1 MTDNRY
7 NPLPQYG
14 SQPPVQYSCP
24 PQGTRNTVPSG
35 SRRGYVPPVRTA
47 PPRPQV
53 PPYAA
58 FPEQG
63 NIYRSVPANP
73 RGFAP
78 SGSVRRKSAVSRRNL
93 WILLAAC
100 AAVLVLVLVLALAG
114 SRPAHDRAPKD
125 EVKSAVELH
134 YGIFCPGVY
143 VDGLSLGGLTA
154 EEGLAAV
161 QNMAQ
166 QQLNSWQVDLTYN
179 GVTQSISADT
189 LGIRTDITA
198 ALDAAWEVGHNT
210 TGRKSD
216 AELYD
221 EIVRAA
227 QEPRYF
233 YTRQT
238 EGDLSRISSIVNTI
252 KQSLDRPPQNAEMTG
267 FYPDRDD
274 PFEFSDEVYGL
285 DLNAQALAERIT
297 EMAVRRESGTVEIV
311 PDPVRPEQTKNDL
324 KLLYTKRGE
333 AYTQIS
339 SSSDA
344 NRNDNIR
351 LAFSR
356 ISGYRL
362 DPGAT
367 FSFNKIVGER
377 TAANNFKE
385 AEEYEYG
392 EHVMGIGGGV
402 CQASTT
408 VFQAAVRA
416 GLEIT
421 KRSNHSDKVSYTDY
435 GLDATVSWSGKRQV
449 DLQFVNNT
457 DSPVYFVAEVVPS
470 RTRKN
475 YLETHV
481 VIYGKDMGGTTY
493 DIRSERTGVLVASGG
508 PKIIKDTSGKYA
520 TYTDERVSVSDPK
533 EGYQYKTYRVE
544 YTNGKQTNIV
554 QIGDTCTYEPQQ
566 EKIYVGVKKR

>member
-7 NPLPQYG
+7 SPFPQYG
-14 SQPPVQYSCP
+14 SQQPVQYSCP

-35 SRRGYVPPVRTA
+35 SSRGYVPPVRTA
-47 PPRPQV
+47 APRPQM

-58 FPEQG
+58 FPG
-63 NIYRSVPANP
+63 PVNPSRSMPADP

-78 SGSVRRKSAVSRRNL
+78 SGTVSRKSAVSRRNL
-93 WILLAAC
+93 RILLIAS
-100 AAVLVLVLVLALAG
+100 AAVLILILGLVLAG
-114 SRPAHDRAPKD
+114 SSPAHVQAPKD
-125 EVKSAVELH
+125 EVRSAVELH

-161 QNMAQ
+161 QDWALRQRNT
-166 QQLNSWQVDLTYN
+166 WQVNLTYN
-179 GVTQSISADT
+179 GVTQSINADT
-189 LGIRTDITA
+189 IGVETDIA
-198 ALDAAWEVGHNT
+198 SALDAAWEVGHNT
-210 TGRKSD
+210 TGRRSD

-221 EIVRAA
+221 EIVSAA

-238 EGDLSRISSIVNTI
+238 DGDLSRIGRIVETI

-274 PFEFSDEVYGL
+274 PFEFTDEVYGL
-285 DLNAQALAERIT
+285 DLNAQALTEQIT
-297 EMAVRRESGTVEIV
+297 EMAVRHESGTVEIV
-311 PDPVRPEQTKNDL
+311 PDPVRPGQTKNDL
-324 KLLYTKRGE
+324 KLLYAKRGE

-344 NRNDNIR
+344 NRNHNIR

-377 TAANNFKE
+377 TTANDFKE

-408 VFQAAVRA
+408 VFQAAVKA

-421 KRSNHSDKVSYTDY
+421 RRSNHSDKVSYTDY

-481 VIYGKDMGGTTY
+481 AIYGKDMGGTTY
-493 DIRSERTGVLVASGG
+493 DIRSEQTGVLVASGG
-508 PKIIKDTSGKYA
+508 PKIIKDKDGKYA

-554 QIGDTCTYEPQQ
+554 QVGETCTYEPQQ

>member
-7 NPLPQYG
+7 TPLPQYR

-24 PQGTRNTVPSG
+24 PPGTQNTVPSG
-35 SRRGYVPPVRTA
+35 SSRGYVPPVRTA
-47 PPRPQV
+47 APRPQMPPFAAV
-53 PPYAA
+53 PGS
-58 FPEQG
+58 G
-63 NIYRSVPANP
+63 NPYRSMPADP
-73 RGFAP
+73 RGFVP
-78 SGSVRRKSAVSRRNL
+78 SGAVSRKSAVSRRNV
-93 WILLAAC
+93 WILLAAS

-114 SRPAHDRAPKD
+114 SRPAHVQAPKD
-125 EVKSAVELH
+125 EVRSAVELH

-161 QNMAQ
+161 QDRALRQRNA
-166 QQLNSWQVDLTYN
+166 WQVNLTYN
-179 GVTQSISADT
+179 GITQAINADT
-189 LGIRTDITA
+189 LGIETDITA

-210 TGRKSD
+210 TGRRSD

-221 EIVRAA
+221 EIVSAA

-238 EGDLSRISSIVNTI
+238 EGDFSRISSIVNTI

-267 FYPDRDD
+267 FYPDRND

-311 PDPVRPEQTKNDL
+311 PDPVRPEQTRNDL

-408 VFQAAVRA
+408 VFQAAVKA

-457 DSPVYFVAEVVPS
+457 DSPVYFVANVVPS

-508 PKIIKDTSGKYA
+508 PKIIKDKDGKYA